1 MNTFAIIFACTVSFA
16 LGAGIVFIGRKID
29 EKDFERVLG
38 ERDEAYKLCRKAID
52 MLKESNKVNEDYEH
66 IIDRKV
72 SALDPKDYFGGF

>member
-1 MNTFAIIFACTVSFA
+1 MNTFATIIACTISFA
-16 LGAGIVFIGRKID
+16 MGAGVVFIGRKVD

-38 ERDEAYKLCRKAID
+38 ERDEAFKLCRRCID

-72 SALDPKDYFGGF
+72 SALDSKDYFGGF